1 MAYNNPQYSGYV
13 STSANTQAAQQGLAA
28 STARQAQ
35 LMQARQQQELKERKA
50 ANAKIEKQKEIKTAA
65 FNNKFPP
72 ITKTVKPKIN
82 KEIVLKSIYLFFVK
96 ITYELYF

>member
-13 STSANTQAAQQGLAA
+13 STSANTQAVQQGLAA

-35 LMQARQQQELKERKA
+35 LMQAKQQQELKEKKA

-65 FNNKFPP
+65 FNNNLAKAVS
-72 ITKTVKPKIN
+72 TG
-82 KEIVLKSIYLFFVK
+82 K
-96 ITYELYF
+96 ITDVEGAFGG